1 MKVAGDIYSAKCR
14 FCSKNIS
21 IAGQGYLQLDSHMKG
36 AKHLKNSPVDNGN
49 SILLHVTPSQSS
61 CSKESID
68 VEKQIVGKNVLFSS
82 HEKELARNAEIM
94 WAIDVV
100 LSKYSYNSSKNKMD
114 LFCKMFPDS
123 NIAKNFSCGKTKC
136 SYLISFGISPYF
148 KELLDSTLGDVDY
161 YVAFF
166 D

>member
-1 MKVAGDIYSAKCR
+1 MTSKIKYKCIFKESWLEVEKYKKWVMKVAGDIYSAKCR

-68 VEKQIVGKNVLFSS
+68 VEKQIVGKNVFSQ
-82 HEKELARNAEIM
+82 KYRN
-94 WAIDVV
+94 DVG
-100 LSKYSYNSSKNKMD
+100 N
-114 LFCKMFPDS
+114 
-123 NIAKNFSCGKTKC
+123 
-136 SYLISFGISPYF
+136 
-148 KELLDSTLGDVDY
+148 
-161 YVAFF
+161 
-166 D
+166 